1 MAETEET
8 EIQETV
14 EIGMVE
20 IGKEIG
26 VEVVELMHTVVLGD
40 GAHDVVGI
48 DEWCRSLLNVN
59 VV

>member
-48 DEWCRSLLNVN
+48 DEGCRSLLNVN